1 MTIDLNQKY
10 ASAKAAR
17 NATEQMIDLLTE
29 KQECEDPKLASEQ
42 SDGLKQS
49 LKNKASNKA
58 SRGRKACCIL
68 SFVAYL
74 SLHAVGYLT
83 TQRLE
88 LIVTMVLQIVL
99 TALAAWKLY
108 RVIDEGEGWI
118 GLILFGLLD
127 IGSLFYFPIYNLT
140 AGVGIFA
147 YLSSIA
153 LVGLIAI
160 CGLCFAILTEKSYY
174 KRLCKSPATRAAMAE
189 AEAED
194 RETAAENKKRLKEI
208 SVELGQYRPLYNA
221 MIEYVTRARDM
232 GIPALPDD
240 DVEVM
245 RRLLGHMDH
254 LVELAEKAQNMDL
267 TEADKKRF
275 HLSPNELLQKAY
287 DDFFKKQ
294 EEMQASADRARAL
307 AHDIFGRR

>member
-17 NATEQMIDLLTE
+17 DATEQMIDLLTE

-42 SDGLKQS
+42 SDALQQS
-49 LKNKASNKA
+49 LKDKASGKA
-58 SRGRKACCIL
+58 SRGRTVCCVLCVIL
-68 SFVAYL
+68 YL
-74 SLHAVGYLT
+74 ALHVVGYLT

-99 TALAAWKLY
+99 TALTAWFLSE
-108 RVIDEGEGWI
+108 VITEGEGWVR
-118 GLILFGLLD
+118 LFLFGIAD
-127 IGSLFYFPIYNLT
+127 ICSIFYFPAYNVSV
-140 AGVGIFA
+140 GVGVFA
-147 YLSSIA
+147 YLSSAA
-153 LVGLIAI
+153 LVALIVI
-160 CGLCFAILTEKSYY
+160 CGLSFAILTEKSCY
-174 KRLCKSPATRAAMAE
+174 KRLCKSPATRAAIAE

-194 RETAAENKKRLKEI
+194 RENVAENKKRLKEI

-221 MIEYVTRARDM
+221 MIEYVTRARDV
-232 GIPALPDD
+232 GIPALPKD

-254 LVELAEKAQNMDL
+254 LVELAEKTQNMDL

-275 HLSPNELLQKAY
+275 QLSPNELLQKAY

-307 AHDIFGRR
+307 VHDIFGRR